1 MHANVWFTINKLLK
15 FEFEMW
21 FTVRWEMFQLRLGER
36 EKKMIFGD
44 GVYHA
49 LYLTNNTYTF
59 LLGLPVMT
67 PLRPVISI
75 SLTLNFVSAIV
86 Y

>member
-1 MHANVWFTINKLLK
+1 
-15 FEFEMW
+15 
-21 FTVRWEMFQLRLGER
+21 MFQLRLGER

-67 PLRPVISI
+67 PLRPTFQIQI
-75 SLTLNFVSAIV
+75 LIV